1 MIGINQLKDR
11 IEADCD
17 PQLLDKLQLMYN
29 CEGEVDKNK
38 KTILILHK
46 LPDDFIAEK
55 LKDGGWTRYGMIV
68 FVSHWLQEQ
77 YYQYLQIPYYA
88 GTVVYAGIDLFE
100 YNEKPDPK
108 EKINLIYHTDPN
120 RGLDYLYAAV
130 KQLASEHPEI
140 HLDVFPSGKIDTEHE
155 DLVDLM
161 SLIKKNKNMTLWN
174 TTSYDKVREKLKDAH
189 IFGYPSV
196 WQETACLPLMEAL
209 SAGCYCVHSS
219 LGALKETSLGITQ
232 MYPFTDNTQNHVD
245 RFFLEMKRAVM
256 MHKLNYDYVKSNTE
270 TTKTIADFKYDWEV
284 RKEQW
289 NKLFE
294 FVLAG

>member
-1 MIGINQLKDR
+1 MIGIHQLKDR

-17 PQLLDKLQLMYN
+17 PQLLDKLQLIYN
-29 CEGEVDKNK
+29 CDGDIDKQK
-38 KTILILHK
+38 QTILILHK
-46 LPDDFIAEK
+46 LPDDAIAEK
-55 LKDGGWTRYGMIV
+55 LKDGAWTKYSMIV

-77 YYQYLQIPYYA
+77 YYQYLQVPYYA
-88 GTVVYAGIDLFE
+88 GTVVYAGIELFE
-100 YNEKPDPK
+100 SNDKPDPK
-108 EKINLIYHTDPN
+108 DEINLIYHTDPN

-130 KQLASEHPEI
+130 KELSNEFPNI
-140 HLDVFPSGKIDTEHE
+140 RLNVFPSGDIDKENE

-161 SLIKKNKNMTLWN
+161 SLIKNNKNMTLWEK
-174 TTSYDKVREKLKDAH
+174 SSQDKIRNMLKDTH
-189 IFGYPSV
+189 IFAYPSV

-245 RFFLEMKRAVM
+245 RFYLELKKAIML
-256 MHKLNYDYVKSNTE
+256 HKLNYEYVKSNTE
-270 TTKTIADFKYDWEV
+270 TTKTIADYKYDWEV